1 MHGYEHPYILLAW
14 CMCWIKLLWQSAK
27 EVWVTPALYLSRG
40 PASIAPTEA
49 ARMELHRA
57 PQPWSRVQSC
67 CMLAGALWVFC
78 SYSQLCI
85 RMAEPSGALH
95 GLCQSPGV
103 CWVFGYLQVSQDS
116 LDIARLTLASSYPC
130 WSWRAHP
137 GPAATCSSSPKCIAI
152 LAHPY
157 TSPHSDIS
165 SSCKT
170 SLSIIKINF
179 FFLENMQ
186 FVSIWF
192 PEPKIG
198 VHTVLVAL
206 RKENILHQWCCN
218 RTVLPDRDCCRY
230 SCGLHFSV
238 SQRLQAWPHFC
249 CPPLPILV

>member
-1 MHGYEHPYILLAW
+1 
-14 CMCWIKLLWQSAK
+14 MCWIKLLWQSAK

-40 PASIAPTEA
+40 PASIAPAEA

-170 SLSIIKINF
+170 SLSNIKIIF
-179 FFLENMQ
+179 FFPGKHAICINMIPWAKNWSAYC
-186 FVSIWF
+186 VGCLK
-192 PEPKIG
+192 E
-198 VHTVLVAL
+198 
-206 RKENILHQWCCN
+206 RKHPPSVMLQQDSATWQ
-218 RTVLPDRDCCRY
+218 
-230 SCGLHFSV
+230 GL
-238 SQRLQAWPHFC
+238 LQ
-249 CPPLPILV
+249 I

>member
-1 MHGYEHPYILLAW
+1 
-14 CMCWIKLLWQSAK
+14 MCWIKLLWQSAK

-40 PASIAPTEA
+40 PASIAPAEA

-67 CMLAGALWVFC
+67 CVLAGALWVFC

-85 RMAEPSGALH
+85 RMAKPSGALH

-170 SLSIIKINF
+170 SLSIIKIIF
-179 FFLENMQ
+179 FSWKTCNLYQYDSLSQKLECILCWLPQ
-186 FVSIWF
+186 GKKTSSISDAATGQCYLTGIAADIAVVSISQCHGDYKHGPTSAVPLFQSWF
-192 PEPKIG
+192 R
-198 VHTVLVAL
+198 A
-206 RKENILHQWCCN
+206 
-218 RTVLPDRDCCRY
+218 
-230 SCGLHFSV
+230 
-238 SQRLQAWPHFC
+238 A
-249 CPPLPILV
+249 